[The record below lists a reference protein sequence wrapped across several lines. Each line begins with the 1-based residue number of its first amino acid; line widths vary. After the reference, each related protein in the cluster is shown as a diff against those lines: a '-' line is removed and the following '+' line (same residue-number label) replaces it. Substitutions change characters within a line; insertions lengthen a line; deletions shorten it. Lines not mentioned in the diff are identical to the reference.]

1 MSNVRGKPAG
11 HGVPTGDF
19 VFDMRKLGRQPG
31 SLLEQDRV
39 VLAPS
44 GLGAGLASVP
54 PGAEVELD
62 LRFEAVTEGVLVTGS
77 AVVPLAGECA
87 RCLDPVASVVEAG
100 LQELFR
106 YEPDPDGEDDDEGP
120 VLNGGKLD
128 LEQTFRDAVVLAL
141 PLSPLCRED
150 CPGLCAQCG
159 ARLADVGPAHGHDET
174 DPRWEALRGRTD
186 EEVSD
191 THNRQEG

>member
-11 HGVPTGDF
+11 RGVPAGDF
-19 VFDMRKLGRQPG
+19 VFDMRNLGRQPG

-39 VLAPS
+39 VHAPS
-44 GLGAGLASVP
+44 GMGAGLASVP
-54 PGAEVELD
+54 PGSEVTLD

-77 AVVPLAGECA
+77 ALVPIAGECA
-87 RCLDPVASVVEAG
+87 RCLDPVASVVEVN

-106 YEPDPDGEDDDEGP
+106 YEPDPEGEDDDESP
-120 VLNGGKLD
+120 VLVGDKLN
-128 LEQTFRDAVVLAL
+128 LEQVFRDAVVLAL

-150 CPGLCAQCG
+150 CPGLCARCG
-159 ARLADVGPAHGHDET
+159 ARLADVGPSHAHEET
-174 DPRWEALRGRTD
+174 DPRWDALRGLT

-191 THNRQEG
+191 SHTRQEG